1 MSNPVINR
9 TKTIVAA
16 LGLAAA
22 FLAGASAMAATCKI
36 SGGPWSLNFGT
47 LDPALG
53 NDITSLSGTVVL
65 NCGAGLPYSVSLDNG
80 LYFASGRRRLSNGAW
95 FIPYA
100 ITTALPVTG
109 VGAGVGGPASDIIID
124 LTGAINGVDYVNAV
138 PGAYGDTLVLTI
150 LF

>member
-1 MSNPVINR
+1 M
-9 TKTIVAA
+9 
-16 LGLAAA
+16 GLAIAL
-22 FLAGASAMAATCKI
+22 LAGATVMAATCKI

-47 LDPALG
+47 LDPAG
-53 NDITSLSGTVVL
+53 ATDVTSLSGAVVL
-65 NCGAGLPYSVSLDNG
+65 NCGGGLPYSVSLDNG

-95 FIPYA
+95 FVPYT
-100 ITTALPVTG
+100 ITNALPITG
-109 VGAGVGGPASDIIID
+109 VGAGVGGPGSDVIID